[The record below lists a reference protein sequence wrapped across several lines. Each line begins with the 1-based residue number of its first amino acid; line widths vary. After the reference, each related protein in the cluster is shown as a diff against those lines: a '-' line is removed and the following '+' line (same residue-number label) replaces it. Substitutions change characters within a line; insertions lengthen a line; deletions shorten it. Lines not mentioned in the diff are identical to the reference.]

1 MHAHMQNMQ
10 YTCTADEISTAAR
23 AVFEKLNFNVNKF
36 YTLVLVF
43 TETLAPAGSSADY
56 SDVIPDLHFLVQSR
70 N

>member
-1 MHAHMQNMQ
+1 MQNMQ
-10 YTCTADEISTAAR
+10 YTCTADEISTTELSC

-36 YTLVLVF
+36 YTLILVF
-43 TETLAPAGSSADY
+43 TETLAPAGSSAYY